1 MTHIQNRE
9 RKSRRDGTLL
19 TVDAIYGRDATCHV
33 STSPAGTAH
42 HCAQVSSLRD
52 LPGTVT
58 FIFRRI
64 NSTVNQVLSL
74 RDISPL
80 TQNLYK
86 LYISY
91 ALAKCSHERQ
101 WVTDLT
107 GGNLKCTQKLSKNCN
122 SKIMLYF
129 WQTNFSE
136 YVCFFSN
143 IFPFWS
149 LQSKVW
155 HAICQISISK

>member
-1 MTHIQNRE
+1 MILKTMTHIQNRE

-52 LPGTVT
+52 
-58 FIFRRI
+58 
-64 NSTVNQVLSL
+64 
-74 RDISPL
+74 ISPL

-91 ALAKCSHERQ
+91 A
-101 WVTDLT
+101 
-107 GGNLKCTQKLSKNCN
+107 
-122 SKIMLYF
+122 
-129 WQTNFSE
+129 
-136 YVCFFSN
+136 
-143 IFPFWS
+143 
-149 LQSKVW
+149 
-155 HAICQISISK
+155 